1 MLEMIHGNRET
12 MLKYSPPV
20 TEKESIFM
28 KDAAWPTPFLPG
40 LEYNSP
46 AHGTWNIVHTGMLIP
61 GSHQIYV
68 CAANCNR
75 GVVLTAAEMNAADRF
90 STIAVKE
97 DDITNGQM
105 EELVIDG
112 VSEILHK
119 LKRKPTV
126 VLLFTVCIHHFM
138 GCDLEYI
145 YRTLRERFP
154 EQRFVDCYMDPIMQK
169 GGMTPD
175 QKLRIAMYD
184 CLEKRPKNL
193 KQVSIVGN
201 DLTLQP
207 DCEILSMLREGGYA
221 VKDITTC
228 ETFEEYLSM
237 SESVLNIATYPSAK
251 AGGEKLSDRLETDF
265 LYLPQT
271 FDYEEIDGE
280 LSLLADT
287 LGFSMPDTASLRKK
301 CEEKLNETR
310 ELLDGM
316 PVAID
321 AAAVPRVLGLA
332 RLLLEHGFSVTHV
345 YADSF
350 SPEEEDAYRWL
361 RSYAPELTVCATI
374 HTGMRVIARRP
385 ERVLAIG
392 QKAAYFHQT
401 GHFVNMVEG
410 GGLHG
415 YAGICGLCEKIQ
427 EVFYHT
433 KDTKDLI
440 VRKGLGCV
448 SCI

>member
-1 MLEMIHGNRET
+1 M
-12 MLKYSPPV
+12 
-20 TEKESIFM
+20 
-28 KDAAWPTPFLPG
+28 
-40 LEYNSP
+40 
-46 AHGTWNIVHTGMLIP
+46 
-61 GSHQIYV
+61 
-68 CAANCNR
+68 
-75 GVVLTAAEMNAADRF
+75 
-90 STIAVKE
+90 
-97 DDITNGQM
+97 
-105 EELVIDG
+105 
-112 VSEILHK
+112 
-119 LKRKPTV
+119 
-126 VLLFTVCIHHFM
+126 
-138 GCDLEYI
+138 
-145 YRTLRERFP
+145 
-154 EQRFVDCYMDPIMQK
+154 
-169 GGMTPD
+169 
-175 QKLRIAMYD
+175 
-184 CLEKRPKNL
+184 
-193 KQVSIVGN
+193 
-201 DLTLQP
+201 
-207 DCEILSMLREGGYA
+207 
-221 VKDITTC
+221 
-228 ETFEEYLSM
+228 
-237 SESVLNIATYPSAK
+237 
-251 AGGEKLSDRLETDF
+251 DF

-427 EVFYHT
+427 EAFYHT